1 VTVAGAGI
9 TPRRV
14 AIRHGWTI
22 GIYLLMMILLWIEV
36 AVAPAFT
43 SFDLGSLVIGTMPL
57 AFAAMAQATVV
68 ISGGIDLS
76 VGSVMALINVASAKF
91 MEGEAI
97 GTALLIAAVL
107 IVMGALIGASTG
119 LAVTLTKVPDIVVT
133 LATSFIW
140 GGVALLVLR
149 EPGGGAP
156 IEFTD
161 IGGAATFWEWIPNG
175 AIVIAVVLI
184 AVWLPIRWS
193 KPGYA
198 IYAIGSNREAAHL
211 SGVNVARTQVWAYTL
226 GGVFA
231 ALGGLSLTA
240 TTGIG
245 SAYSGE
251 FYTLNSVAA
260 VVLGG
265 VSLLGGKGG
274 LAGPVAAAFCL
285 TIIIAIMTFM
295 GVDPNY
301 AQVIQGGLI
310 VLVVMAGGL
319 VLLRRRA

>member
-1 VTVAGAGI
+1 
-9 TPRRV
+9 
-14 AIRHGWTI
+14 
-22 GIYLLMMILLWIEV
+22 
-36 AVAPAFT
+36 
-43 SFDLGSLVIGTMPL
+43 
-57 AFAAMAQATVV
+57 
-68 ISGGIDLS
+68 
-76 VGSVMALINVASAKF
+76 
-91 MEGEAI
+91 
-97 GTALLIAAVL
+97 VL

-175 AIVIAVVLI
+175 AIVIAVVLL
-184 AVWLPIRWS
+184 AVWLPIRWR